1 LAADTVRAGIIDD
14 HEAVRIGFAASAV
27 RDARLNSPPV
37 TVVCVAATVSEFLQ
51 SASCQGISVALD
63 MSLADGS
70 RPGDN
75 VSRLVAAGHRVL
87 VFTLGDN
94 LASLQ
99 DALANGAMGVAH
111 KSEPMTETFAKLRRV
126 AAGETIAS
134 QEMAAAIDVDTEF
147 VGAVLSERERECLGL
162 YADGFGQFQVAR
174 RMGIAEST
182 VKQNIDRIREKYAAA
197 GRPAYTKIDLYR
209 RAVEDGILPPL
220 LPRRKP

>member
-1 LAADTVRAGIIDD
+1 LLIDTVRAGIIDD
-14 HEAVRIGFAASAV
+14 HEAVRIGFAASAA

-37 TVVCVAATVSEFLQ
+37 IVVGVAATVSEFLN
-51 SASCQGISVALD
+51 SATGPGVSVALD

-75 VSRLVAAGHRVL
+75 VERLVSAGHKVL

-111 KSEPMTETFAKLRRV
+111 KSESMTQTFEKLRRV

-134 QEMAAAIDVDTEF
+134 QELASAIDVDTEF
-147 VGAVLSERERECLGL
+147 VEAVLSERERECLGL

-182 VKQNIDRIREKYAAA
+182 VKQNIDRVREKYAAA
-197 GRPAYTKIDLYR
+197 GRPAHTKIDLYR